1 MTRKG
6 STDEWMLVRR
16 AAEYE
21 LGFGPDGIPEGM
33 FRYAAAALRK
43 LGYQADGAT
52 LDAIAGTSAELDEVS
67 AAWRT
72 RYDDRPLTAAEKS
85 DLDLLGNGSIRQA
98 EQDASIGIDGAW
110 YCAASLVQ
118 ATGAANPGVVVTTLA
133 PTVEI
138 VTGFRDEDELA
149 SWLAD
154 RQLASGL
161 PLGERHPGG
170 IVPAGEPWMARVA
183 PLSSS
188 LTGPDCRT
196 VREERVLA
204 WLLQHGDF
212 DGEVTASLRP
222 QTFWTYS
229 RSEIYEAW
237 RTAAADDSAPTV
249 GAVRNELAMRLLRAP
264 GWAAR
269 HVGWPFG
276 QLAGAYF
283 DRLAV
288 TTVAGE
294 QAKTAARTL
303 VQEDTAAM
311 ILARKASHG
320 PSAKTHA
327 AREAAGCRLPE
338 LQRPNDP
345 SHRTTTWSPRQ

>member
-1 MTRKG
+1 MTRQG
-6 STDEWMLVRR
+6 STDEWMLIRR

-33 FRYAAAALRK
+33 FRYAAAALRE

-52 LDAIAGTSAELDEVS
+52 LDAIAGTSTELDEVS
-67 AAWRT
+67 AAWRI

-98 EQDASIGIDGAW
+98 EHDASIGIDGAW
-110 YCAASLVQ
+110 YCAASMAQ
-118 ATGAANPGVVVTTLA
+118 ATGAVSPVVVVTTLA

-154 RQLASGL
+154 RQLATGL
-161 PLGERHPGG
+161 PPGERHPEG
-170 IVPAGEPWMARVA
+170 IVPPGEPWMARVA

-196 VREERVLA
+196 AREERVLA

-212 DGEVTASLRP
+212 DDEVTASLRP
-222 QTFWTYS
+222 QTFCTYS

-237 RTAAADDSAPTV
+237 RTAAAHDSAPTV
-249 GAVRNELAMRLLRAP
+249 GTVRNELAMRLLRAP

-288 TTVAGE
+288 TPVSGE
-294 QAKTAARTL
+294 QAKTAAREL
-303 VQEDTAAM
+303 VREDKAAM
-311 ILARKASHG
+311 ALSHRVG
-320 PSAKTHA
+320 RVPSPEAYA
-327 AREAAGCRLPE
+327 GAAGHTLSQPPE
-338 LQRPNDP
+338 LHCPNDAA
-345 SHRTTTWSPRQ
+345 HEIVPRM